1 MVYDHNNIGYVVTYA
16 HYEVVCYIHSTRVYS
31 CAYIIHG
38 CIYLKIYAAAD
49 RCQGFGIIRHS
60 TRLEPSQWLAQG

>member
-31 CAYIIHG
+31 CAYNSIQLCCMHKERN
-38 CIYLKIYAAAD
+38 IYSFAVYTKKESVSFFGT
-49 RCQGFGIIRHS
+49 QGR
-60 TRLEPSQWLAQG
+60 A